1 MASVQ
6 TTGRPM
12 YYWTGTD
19 WIPIASVIGDTEV
32 IQDVAADLLN
42 HSNHS
47 NISVQYDDANGLLI
61 LSAEGSVVSVNGQSG
76 SVQLTTT
83 DIPEG
88 TNLYFT
94 DSRAILASASTIAAA
109 SAAAVSESTL
119 YIDSVLPNAS
129 AAAVSAIRWKY
140 KGEYNNGLDYAPDD
154 VVTYATSL
162 WIRIGEPNPGYAP
175 YVGSPYW
182 QLLAISEVDLTN
194 YLTTASAAAIYH
206 TTASATASVAYLEE
220 LISQLYDSI
229 SPSSASA
236 TASRITAY
244 VKNGTTPLAIGT
256 PVYITGSDGTNIVVG
271 PASNSSE
278 ATSSKTFGF
287 TQTALNANQHGYIV
301 LQGELAGL
309 DTNAANEGDPIWL
322 GNTPGTVIYG
332 LANKPQ
338 APNHLVY
345 LGVVS
350 RKNQNN
356 GEIFVSIQ
364 NGFELQEL
372 HNVRITSASAGNILQ
387 YNSASSLWINT
398 PLITTTVPE
407 GDNLYFTNE
416 RAQDAVAAALASGSH
431 SGITVTYN
439 DETNSISLVGA
450 ANVTDEQ
457 VQDAVAPL
465 FTHNLHSNV
474 TVTYND
480 NANKIIL
487 SAAAGGGGGSGDAT
501 MSWWMGV

>member
-6 TTGRPM
+6 STGRPM
-12 YYWTGTD
+12 YYWNGTT
-19 WIPIASVIGDTEV
+19 WVPIASVIGDTEV
-32 IQDVAADLLN
+32 IQDVAADLFDHLY
-42 HSNHS
+42 HD
-47 NISVQYDDANGLLI
+47 NITVTYDDANGRLI
-61 LSAEGSVVSVNGQSG
+61 LSAQGSVVSVNGQSG

-94 DSRAILASASTIAAA
+94 DSRALLATASTIASA
-109 SAAAVSESTL
+109 SAAAVLASNL
-119 YIDSVLPNAS
+119 YVDSVLPTAS
-129 AAAVSAIRWKY
+129 AAAVSATRWKY
-140 KGEYNNGLDYAPDD
+140 KGAYDNGADYAIDD

-175 YVGSPYW
+175 YEGSPYW
-182 QLLAISEVDLTN
+182 QLLAITNVDLSP
-194 YLTTASAAAIYH
+194 YLTEADASAIYH

-256 PVYITGSDGTNIVVG
+256 PVYITGSDGTNIIVG

-278 ATSSKTFGF
+278 STSSKTFGF
-287 TQTALNANQHGYIV
+287 TQTALSANQHGYIV
-301 LQGELAGL
+301 LQGELEGL
-309 DTNAANEGDPIWL
+309 DTSSANDGDPIWL

-332 LANKPQ
+332 LANKPS
-338 APNHLVY
+338 APNHLVF

-350 RKNQNN
+350 RSNQNN

-407 GDNLYFTNE
+407 GTNLYFTDE
-416 RAQDAVAAALASGSH
+416 RAQDAVAAAFASGSH
-431 SGITVTYN
+431 TGITVTYN

-465 FTHNLHSNV
+465 FTHNLHNNV

-487 SAAAGGGGGSGDAT
+487 SAAAGGGGGTGDAT

>member
-6 TTGRPM
+6 ATGRPM

-32 IQDVAADLLN
+32 IQDVAADMFDHLD
-42 HSNHS
+42 HS
-47 NISVQYDDANGLLI
+47 NITVSYDDTNNKI
-61 LSAEGSVVSVNGQSG
+61 VLSALGNVTSVNGETG
-76 SVQLTTT
+76 DVVLTTT
-83 DIPEG
+83 DIAEG

-94 DSRAILASASTIAAA
+94 DGRAISATASAIATA
-109 SAAAVSESTL
+109 SAQSL
-119 YIDSVLPNAS
+119 YEANLYTDSILPTAS
-129 AAAVSAIRWKY
+129 AAAVSAVRWKY
-140 KGEYNNGLDYAPDD
+140 KGAYDNGADYSPDD

-175 YVGSPYW
+175 YIGSPYW

-206 TTASATASVAYLEE
+206 TTASATASVNYLID
-220 LISQLYDSI
+220 LIDQLETSI

-256 PVYITGSDGTNIVVG
+256 PVYITGSDGTNIIVG

-287 TQTALNANQHGYIV
+287 TQTSLSANQHGYIV
-301 LQGELAGL
+301 LQGKLEGL
-309 DTNAANEGDPIWL
+309 DTSSANDGDPIWL

-332 LANKPQ
+332 LTNKPQ
-338 APNHLVY
+338 APNHLVF

-350 RKNQNN
+350 RSNQNN

-431 SGITVTYN
+431 SGITVTYD

-465 FTHNLHSNV
+465 FTHNLHNNV

-487 SAAAGGGGGSGDAT
+487 SAAAGGGGSGDAT